1 MTVLSAEGKFL
12 MDAEAAQ
19 IGIVPE
25 VAPDEQFAYVD
36 PDPGAAD
43 AVLQGLGFGESDGED
58 IEVPATAVE
67 TVTNSELRVA
77 VTSKSTSRRFTRPA
91 NLDSRHR

>member
-1 MTVLSAEGKFL
+1 MTVLSPEGKFL

-25 VAPDEQFAYVD
+25 VAPDEQLAYVD

-43 AVLQGLGFGESDGED
+43 AVLQGLGFGESDRED
-58 IEVPATAVE
+58 IEVPAAAVE
-67 TVTNSELRVA
+67 TVTDSELRVA
-77 VTSKSTSRRFTRPA
+77 GD
-91 NLDSRHR
+91 L

>member
-1 MTVLSAEGKFL
+1 MTVLSAEGKFP

-36 PDPGAAD
+36 PGPGAAD
-43 AVLQGLGFGESDGED
+43 AVLQGLGSAS
-58 IEVPATAVE
+58 PTA
-67 TVTNSELRVA
+67 R
-77 VTSKSTSRRFTRPA
+77 TSRSPPQPSRP
-91 NLDSRHR
+91 